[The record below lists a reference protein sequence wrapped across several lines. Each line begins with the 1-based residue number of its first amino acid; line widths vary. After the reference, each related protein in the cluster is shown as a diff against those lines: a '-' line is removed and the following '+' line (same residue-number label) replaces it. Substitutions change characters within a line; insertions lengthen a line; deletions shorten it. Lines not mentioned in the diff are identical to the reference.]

1 MKLMDC
7 QTALDLLEVDR
18 SGDDDTERPE
28 IAAATKHLDSC
39 AECVSVVQSRQSFDD
54 SVVRLIRDIPI
65 PDGFEQC
72 LLENL
77 AAHDSSAVT
86 PAVSPA
92 KPKHSRRRW
101 LIGTASAA
109 VCLIAGVWIWYGMQ
123 PADPTL
129 TLADVRRGFAAE
141 FDQIESLPKFDRNF
155 KSLLPGYEWKVGRI
169 VVDTERVNGYG
180 EQTNG
185 QHLAA
190 VYTFRLAYGRRS
202 VVRGALIVLR
212 STSVKAVPPDQHFSA
227 DRIAYVGRF
236 ATVSWSN
243 PQHGL
248 IYVCVVPVNGDGLN
262 RLQQALQIEPV

>member
-1 MKLMDC
+1 MDC
-7 QTALDLLEVDR
+7 QTALDILEVDR
-18 SGDDDTERPE
+18 PGDDDTERPE

-39 AECVSVVQSRQSFDD
+39 AECVSVVQSRQSFND
-54 SVVRLIRDIPI
+54 SVGRLIRDIPI
-65 PDGFEQC
+65 PDGLEQR
-72 LLENL
+72 LLDNL
-77 AAHDSSAVT
+77 AAHDRSAVT

-92 KPKHSRRRW
+92 SPKRSRRRW
-101 LIGTASAA
+101 FVGTASAA

-123 PADPTL
+123 PADTTL

-141 FDQIESLPKFDRNF
+141 FDQIKLLPEFDRNF
-155 KSLLPGYEWKVGRI
+155 DAPLPGFEWKGGRI

-180 EQTNG
+180 EQSNG

-190 VYTFRLAYGRRS
+190 VYRFRLADGRRPA
-202 VVRGALIVLR
+202 VHGALIVLR
-212 STSVKAVPPDQHFSA
+212 SSSVKVVHPDQHFSA

-243 PQHGL
+243 PQRGL
-248 IYVCVVPVNGDGLN
+248 IYVCVVPVNGDGLK